1 MKTKKATAFWVTF
14 FVLFFLYIFTLINN
28 TAVAEEVC
36 PIIIGAFAFSGLGYQ
51 GINVADSYQKAKH
64 YRPELDK

>member
-14 FVLFFLYIFTLINN
+14 IVLFILYVFTLVMN
-28 TAVAEEVC
+28 TTVAQEVC
-36 PIIIGAFAFSGLGYQ
+36 PMIVGALAFSGLGYQ

-64 YRPELDK
+64 YRPEMDK